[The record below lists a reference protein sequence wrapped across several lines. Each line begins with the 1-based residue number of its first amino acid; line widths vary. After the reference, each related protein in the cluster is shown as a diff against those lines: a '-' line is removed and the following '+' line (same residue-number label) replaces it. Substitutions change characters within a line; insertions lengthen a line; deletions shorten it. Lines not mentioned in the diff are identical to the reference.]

1 LSQGFHLLVDPYD
14 GFGGFSS
21 ALMEEIADD
30 FSGKGVLAF
39 PLMPTSFPD
48 HVILSHVTYFSVM
61 C

>member
-1 LSQGFHLLVDPYD
+1 LLVDPYD